1 MTNTPEERNVM
12 YFDRVVERQINGK
25 FIVFAINTTND
36 QAYPLTNVIV
46 QTSDSFAEGLRLSIS
61 SHPMTYAYTEKF
73 QSSEELH
80 VLQKYIVKLI
90 HDADAKNNG
99 IVQWGVL

>member
-12 YFDRVVERQINGK
+12 YFNRVEERQINGK
-25 FIVFAINTTND
+25 FIVFAINTAND

-46 QTSDSFAEGLRLSIS
+46 HASENRAEGFNLSIS
-61 SHPMTYAYTEKF
+61 SHQMTYAYTEKF
-73 QSSEELH
+73 QSSVELH